1 MQIFTVRTVRESVNA
16 MWQYGIVTYTITRF
30 TVRDVHLGDK
40 NMEEFNWTVENV
52 NYINSLFNKPL
63 LVIVNSK
70 VMLAS
75 EDAETR
81 LREKAIEKGYVA

>member
-1 MQIFTVRTVRESVNA
+1 
-16 MWQYGIVTYTITRF
+16 
-30 TVRDVHLGDK
+30 
-40 NMEEFNWTVENV
+40 MEEFHWTIENV

-63 LVIVNSK
+63 LVIVDGK

-81 LREKAIEKGYVA
+81 LREKETEMGYRK

>member
-1 MQIFTVRTVRESVNA
+1 
-16 MWQYGIVTYTITRF
+16 
-30 TVRDVHLGDK
+30 
-40 NMEEFNWTVENV
+40 MEEFNWTVENV

-63 LVIVNSK
+63 LVIVDGK

-81 LREKAIEKGYVA
+81 LREKQLKKDI